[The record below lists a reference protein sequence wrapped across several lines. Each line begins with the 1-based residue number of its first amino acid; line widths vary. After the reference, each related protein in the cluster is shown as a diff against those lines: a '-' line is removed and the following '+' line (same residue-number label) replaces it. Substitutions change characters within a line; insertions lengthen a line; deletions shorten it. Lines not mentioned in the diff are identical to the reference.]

1 MVGCLNPWGNRIER
15 SEWGA
20 EIICSLVVTC
30 GWSWSW
36 GSRWRT
42 WRVNSL
48 GDFGA
53 VSRRSIG
60 RYSRKTSWG
69 TGIVYIHSYLHE
81 WISWTSNG
89 ILNVKFQNLE
99 VGKFLKYDGIS
110 WFLDGL
116 LIYGHYLKYY
126 QSYIDY
132 FIEFIEIRN
141 FGAETDFSKFGFFRR
156 EMWIELSICW

>member
-36 GSRWRT
+36 RSRWRT

-53 VSRRSIG
+53 VLKRTIG
-60 RYSRKTSWG
+60 GTTRKTSWR
-69 TGIVYIHSYLHE
+69 TVIMYIHSYLHE

-89 ILNVKFQNLE
+89 FLNVKFQNLE